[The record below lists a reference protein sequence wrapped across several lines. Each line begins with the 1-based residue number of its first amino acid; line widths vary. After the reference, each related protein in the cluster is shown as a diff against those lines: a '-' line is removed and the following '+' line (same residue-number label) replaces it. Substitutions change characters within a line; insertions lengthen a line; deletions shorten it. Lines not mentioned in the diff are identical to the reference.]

1 MKSIRTIAILVATT
15 LMLAA
20 CGGGGGGSAGT
31 TAPQATQTIS
41 TVMSVGSHIN
51 QVATYAAG
59 DLNGDGL
66 EDVVVSGWNADAAT
80 AYVYIFTQ
88 NTDGTL
94 TDKTSQLLANNVIEG
109 SQRVLIGDFDVD
121 GHVDIFIPGFGDGTR
136 IYGAHS
142 VMFWGATGQY
152 VREDW
157 ADVNSAHGACIADMN
172 NDGKPDLLVGGA
184 AYNDNAVGGVYINN
198 GNRQFTLN
206 TTVLPNN
213 DFEACAVIKT
223 STTNVVYFAG
233 GNSVTGYR
241 DNITTYDFSLNATST
256 IGMQSDNTLD
266 TIDVVIA
273 DLNGDGQSEFVLSVN
288 GINVP
293 DAGPRKTLTSSGT
306 AVATL
311 ESKRS
316 GFYGRALSNTSVFF
330 SGDTNNAS
338 VFQGQ
343 TKYKPTAFTD
353 MAVGTQSFMDAFVYQ
368 NAQGK
373 LYMLELLN
381 GVYKTRE
388 M

>member
-1 MKSIRTIAILVATT
+1 MSI
-15 LMLAA
+15 
-20 CGGGGGGSAGT
+20 
-31 TAPQATQTIS
+31 
-41 TVMSVGSHIN
+41 GSHTN

-109 SQRVLIGDFDVD
+109 SNRIEIADFDAD
-121 GHVDIFIPGFGDGTR
+121 GHMDIFIPGFRDGLR

-198 GNRQFTLN
+198 G
-206 TTVLPNN
+206 
-213 DFEACAVIKT
+213 
-223 STTNVVYFAG
+223 
-233 GNSVTGYR
+233 
-241 DNITTYDFSLNATST
+241 
-256 IGMQSDNTLD
+256 
-266 TIDVVIA
+266 
-273 DLNGDGQSEFVLSVN
+273 
-288 GINVP
+288 
-293 DAGPRKTLTSSGT
+293 
-306 AVATL
+306 
-311 ESKRS
+311 
-316 GFYGRALSNTSVFF
+316 
-330 SGDTNNAS
+330 
-338 VFQGQ
+338 
-343 TKYKPTAFTD
+343 
-353 MAVGTQSFMDAFVYQ
+353 
-368 NAQGK
+368 K

>member
-1 MKSIRTIAILVATT
+1 MSI
-15 LMLAA
+15 
-20 CGGGGGGSAGT
+20 
-31 TAPQATQTIS
+31 
-41 TVMSVGSHIN
+41 GSHTN

-109 SQRVLIGDFDVD
+109 SNRIEIADFDAD
-121 GHVDIFIPGFGDGTR
+121 GHMDIFIPGFRDGLR

-198 GNRQFTLN
+198 GNRQFTLD
-206 TTVLPNN
+206 TTVLPSN
-213 DFEACAVIKT
+213 DFEACAAIKT
-223 STTNVVYFAG
+223 GTTNAIYFAG
-233 GNSVTGYR
+233 ANSVAGFR
-241 DNITTYDFSLNATST
+241 DTLATVDFSLNVTST
-256 IGMQSDNTLD
+256 TGMANDNTLD
-266 TIDVVIA
+266 TIDVVVA
-273 DLNGDGQSEFVLSVN
+273 DLNGDGQSEFVLSLN

-293 DAGPRKTLTSSGT
+293 DAGPRKTVTSSGT
-306 AVATL
+306 AIATL

-330 SGDTNNAS
+330 AGDTNNAS
-338 VFQGQ
+338 VFNGL
-343 TKYKPTAFTD
+343 TKYKASSFSD
-353 MAVGTQSFMDAFVYQ
+353 MAGSTQSFIDAFVYQ